1 MSDIKYMVKSKKL
14 KRNWTRRENFDICFC
29 VSFNH
34 SRQKIIFGGK
44 TGNQPVYGLISCDPK
59 SLVFQQLVRQLIY
72 KFVYSRYQVL
82 ALFMAN

>member
-1 MSDIKYMVKSKKL
+1 MYPTNVKSKNIETAALATMSDIKYMVKSKKL

-44 TGNQPVYGLISCDPK
+44 TGNQPVSPHNFGIFFSWLNF
-59 SLVFQQLVRQLIY
+59 L
-72 KFVYSRYQVL
+72 
-82 ALFMAN
+82 